1 MARNA
6 SFHNYVI
13 VINSFLSREE
23 KLAFLPFLP
32 FSAEKIVSRG
42 AERSAAKDFAVCVGH
57 KIFPLGLRIT
67 ACRQRKV
74 VNRVCKTFKHPPIL
88 AI

>member
-23 KLAFLPFLP
+23 KLAFLPF
-32 FSAEKIVSRG
+32 SAEKILSRG
-42 AERSAAKDFAVCVGH
+42 AERNAAKDFAVCVGH

-67 ACRQRKV
+67 ACR
-74 VNRVCKTFKHPPIL
+74 
-88 AI
+88 